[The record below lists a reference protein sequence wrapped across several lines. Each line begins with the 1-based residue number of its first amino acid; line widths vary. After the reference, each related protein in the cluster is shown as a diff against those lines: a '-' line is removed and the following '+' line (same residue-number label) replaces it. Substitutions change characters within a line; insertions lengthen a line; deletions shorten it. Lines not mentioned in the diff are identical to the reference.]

1 MTIKKQSGFSLIE
14 LLIVVAIIGIIAAI
28 AVPNL
33 LAARRSANMAS
44 AKQTMRSVD
53 SANAVYF
60 SGIGRSAYAP
70 AFSNL
75 ASSSGGSL
83 DETVINANGNTP
95 KSGYTIT
102 GYAVTAPA
110 GAAAANYEVTN
121 LPAVNSGLTRT
132 GDDAYY
138 INSTSVMRSS
148 GAPATTPNS
157 NSAPIQ

>member
-1 MTIKKQSGFSLIE
+1 
-14 LLIVVAIIGIIAAI
+14 
-28 AVPNL
+28 
-33 LAARRSANMAS
+33 
-44 AKQTMRSVD
+44 
-53 SANAVYF
+53 
-60 SGIGRSAYAP
+60 
-70 AFSNL
+70 L

-110 GAAAANYEVTN
+110 AAAAANYEVVN
-121 LPAVNSGLTRT
+121 RPAVNSGLTRT

-138 INSTSVMRSS
+138 INATSVMRSS

-157 NSAPIQ
+157 SSSPIQ